1 MRGND
6 GAAMT
11 QSISFDG
18 QLSIVIPAYDEEA
31 GIKSTLAG
39 LISRLPAAEI
49 IVVDDGSHDRTL
61 EVAAEFEN
69 VVLVRHPFNRGY
81 GAALK
86 TGMTLASRDFIAWFD
101 ADNEHR
107 VDDLVAMTRR
117 LADEPVASVIA
128 QRDHPGASPLRSWG
142 KFVIRLLAR
151 SLSVQ
156 AVKDMNCGLRV
167 FRREVITRY
176 VPLLPN
182 GFSASLTSL
191 IVLLERGYPIAFHPV
206 QLNKRVGVSKV
217 KLSDG
222 FVALMLVLRIL
233 MLFVPMRIFLR
244 VGFVLILI
252 GVLYGSW
259 VAITSGRGI
268 PTLALGLVLSGVLA
282 AFFGLTADQISQLR
296 LAAYDQPIYRIVRP
310 PRSQQPDDAERRF

>member
-1 MRGND
+1 
-6 GAAMT
+6 MT
-11 QSISFDG
+11 APQMTEPSSLDA
-18 QLSIVIPAYDEEA
+18 QLSIVIPAYDEEE

-39 LISRLPAAEI
+39 LTAQLPAAEI
-49 IVVDDGSHDRTL
+49 IVVDDGSRDRTL
-61 EVAAEFEN
+61 EVASEFEN

-86 TGMTLASRDFIAWFD
+86 TGMTLASRNFVAWFD

-117 LADEPVASVIA
+117 LADEPVAAVIA
-128 QRDHPGASPLRSWG
+128 QRQHPGVSPLRIWG

-176 VPLLPN
+176 IPLLPN
-182 GFSASLTSL
+182 SFSASLTSL
-191 IVLLERGYPIAFHPV
+191 IVLLERGYPISFHPI
-206 QLNKRVGVSKV
+206 QLNKRLGVSKV

-222 FVALMLVLRIL
+222 FLALMLVLRIL

-244 VGFVLILI
+244 VGFILVGI
-252 GVLYGSW
+252 GVVYGTA
-259 VAITSGRGI
+259 VAIASGRGI

-296 LAAYDQPIYRIVRP
+296 LAAYDQPIYRVVRRP
-310 PRSQQPDDAERRF
+310 PST